1 MEEEKLLAWSVA
13 TASCLCLCPPVRG
26 EVSCIIC
33 VPSSAQTSLEVGHIS
48 SEKASAATEY
58 YAMYWV
64 SSYGDKVDFNL
75 GVCRGNL
82 LNSTHFYWQVATN
95 NPSKSDPIKFSFIKL
110 FSCFLIS
117 KSFYLTLAAV
127 ACRRTNLVSK
137 IILVEGRQI
146 WILLHLIFGRN
157 FIAEVKYHFGKW
169 QNSLENFYFIEI
181 YNLTENARWEHLIHS
196 V

>member
-13 TASCLCLCPPVRG
+13 TASCLCLCPPLRG

-33 VPSSAQTSLEVGHIS
+33 VPSSAQTSLEVGHIWC
-48 SEKASAATEY
+48 EKASAATEY

-75 GVCRGNL
+75 GVCGGNL

-110 FSCFLIS
+110 FS
-117 KSFYLTLAAV
+117 SFRDLFYFTLVDAV
-127 ACRRTNLVSK
+127 ACTRTTLVIKNYIGWKKKNMNLITFDIWPK
-137 IILVEGRQI
+137 LYCRGQI
-146 WILLHLIFGRN
+146 SFWQVTEFLGEFLL
-157 FIAEVKYHFGKW
+157 Y
-169 QNSLENFYFIEI
+169 
-181 YNLTENARWEHLIHS
+181 
-196 V
+196 